1 MLCECCIAITY
12 VGMCIWQSLKQLKA
26 GCLIPAWEKK
36 KKGGEERKKR
46 REKGERGEASSGDC
60 WVLCPTGLSVRKL
73 SGLVQLILIWS
84 EMFSTSRHV
93 YFPPSQNINF
103 KTHVSHEHNWFHW
116 LCQRELISG
125 NESVVLIVLIQR
137 AIQQSVWGLSRRFVS
152 EQWETMPLLAV
163 LLSLSTF

>member
-1 MLCECCIAITY
+1 MQISRDKCMLCECCIAITY

-103 KTHVSHEHNWFHW
+103 KTHVSPISIIGFIDCAKESW
-116 LCQRELISG
+116 LRRIKLTYDLVKYCTNSEG
-125 NESVVLIVLIQR
+125 DTVVCR
-137 AIQQSVWGLSRRFVS
+137 
-152 EQWETMPLLAV
+152 
-163 LLSLSTF
+163 